1 MGDRDEEER
10 VRSMSWIAVVA
21 VTCAVGVAVGAAGDN
36 WPHATPEEHG
46 VDSAKLETM
55 RQTIDVL
62 DLPIDSVVVVRHGG
76 IVFEYYPNP
85 SLYGPNGLHNLY
97 SVTKSVTSILIG
109 IAIDEGSIEGV
120 DQSVVGFFPDR
131 GIANLDACKER
142 MTLEHLL
149 TMTSGLEWQ
158 GPDDM
163 YHSWG
168 KGIQSGDPVQY
179 ALDRPMVHEPG
190 TVWHYNGGCSH
201 LLSAILTKTTGMST
215 LEFAREHLFGPLGI
229 TSVRWPRDPHGI
241 YYGGQDIWLTP
252 YDMAKLGQ
260 LLLDGGV
267 WNGEQ
272 IVPAEWIKATT
283 TQSVELPWSGGYG
296 YQWWL
301 YPEDGIYYA
310 SGAFDQHIYVIPDL
324 DMVVVFTASN
334 WPPGILPGERT
345 GGAPVV
351 DWLLGS
357 FVLPACDAYTRVE
370 YDGFGFSLATP
381 RVVDGE
387 ADGWGG
393 AGWAS
398 EASGVVSFSFGGSP
412 FEAAGVQW
420 ATAGG
425 PSNLESVLDA
435 FLVALERSVDRIEPA
450 GPPTEAGMGA
460 HSVLCQRFDAVTDDG
475 SVSAVAAALY
485 CEEKSRAF
493 VIYHAVHARLTD
505 WLDPIDELTRLVE
518 SFECHE

>member
-1 MGDRDEEER
+1 
-10 VRSMSWIAVVA
+10 VRRMFWTAVVA
-21 VTCAVGVAVGAAGDN
+21 VTCAAGLAAAVTDSG
-36 WPHATPEEHG
+36 WLHATPEEHG
-46 VDSAKLETM
+46 VDSAKLEAM

-62 DLPIDSVVVVRHGG
+62 DLPIDSVVVVRHGE
-76 IVFEYYPNP
+76 IVFEHYPNA

-109 IAIDEGSIEGV
+109 IAIDEGFIEGV

-131 GIANLDACKER
+131 RIANLDARKER

-179 ALDRPMVHEPG
+179 ALDRPMAHEPG
-190 TVWHYNGGCSH
+190 AVWYYNGGCSH
-201 LLSAILTKTTGMST
+201 LLSAILTETTGMST

-252 YDMAKLGQ
+252 YEMAKLGQ

-272 IVPAEWIKATT
+272 IVPAEWVKAATT
-283 TQSVELPWSGGYG
+283 QAIELPWSGGYG

-301 YPEDGIYYA
+301 YPESGIYYA

-357 FVLPACDAYTRVE
+357 FVLPACDAYTRME
-370 YDGFGFSLATP
+370 YDGFGFSLATL

-420 ATAGG
+420 ATAEG
-425 PSNLESVLDA
+425 PSNLESVLAD
-435 FLVALERSVDRIEPA
+435 FLVTLERSADRIELA
-450 GPPTEAGMGA
+450 GPPTETTIGGRT
-460 HSVLCQRFDAVTDDG
+460 VLCQRVDISTADG
-475 SVSAVAAALY
+475 PLSATVGAFL
-485 CEEKSRAF
+485 CEETGRTF
-493 VIYHAVHARLTD
+493 VVYHAVHSGLAE
-505 WLDPIDELTRLVE
+505 WLDPFDEFERLVA
-518 SFECHE
+518 SFSCEQ